1 VARAESLDD
10 LAFEPVPLRAHPWR
24 VVEGQ
29 HVISTRKLVDS
40 SEEQQLLEEMIEGVK
55 PPLPDEPAFERLH
68 YLLSTPFRYPPL
80 RHGSRFGTRAERGI
94 WYGAERRGTAFS
106 EAAYYRLVF
115 LEGTE
120 AELEPIRVN
129 LTIFR
134 ARVATE
140 SGVDLTDPPPR
151 CGARA
156 EAAISSPVSYETP
169 QRVGARMRAAGIEA
183 FRFRS
188 ARDPEGGAN
197 VGVLDP
203 RAFAEDRPDGFE
215 TWYCVATPEVVEMF
229 RRRSDRSNRWAVT
242 VHRFPRETFEVEGRL
257 PMPAL

>member
-1 VARAESLDD
+1 MGGVDGPAGWAL
-10 LAFEPVPLRAHPWR
+10 EPVPLRAHPWR

-40 SEEQQLLEEMIEGVK
+40 SDEQQLLEEMIEGVK

-80 RHGSRFGTRAERGI
+80 RYGSRFGTRAERGI
-94 WYGAERRGTAFS
+94 WYGADRRDTAFS

-120 AELEPIRVN
+120 AELEPIRVD

-140 SGVDLTDPPPR
+140 NGVDLTAEPFS
-151 CGARA
+151 RA
-156 EAAISSPVSYETP
+156 EAAISSPVSYGTSH
-169 QRVGARMRAAGIEA
+169 RVGARMREAGIEA

-188 ARDPEGGAN
+188 ARDPEGGTN

-203 RAFAEDRPDGFE
+203 RAFLHHRPDGFE
-215 TWYCVATPEVVEMF
+215 TWYCVATPEGVEMF
-229 RRRSDRSNRWAVT
+229 RRSSDRSKRWAAT

>member
-1 VARAESLDD
+1 MARAESW
-10 LAFEPVPLRAHPWR
+10 AIEPVPLRAHPWR

-40 SEEQQLLEEMIEGVK
+40 SEEQQLLEEMIESVK
-55 PPLPDEPAFERLH
+55 PPLPDEPDFERLH

-80 RHGSRFGTRAERGI
+80 AHGSRFGTRAERGI
-94 WYGAERRGTAFS
+94 WYGADRRGTAFS

-120 AELEPIRVN
+120 AKLEPIRVD

-134 ARVATE
+134 ARISTA
-140 SGVDLTDPPPR
+140 SGIDLT
-151 CGARA
+151 A
-156 EAAISSPVSYETP
+156 EPFSAEPAISSPVSYETS
-169 QRVGARMRAAGIEA
+169 QRVGTRMREAGIEA

-188 ARDPEGGAN
+188 ARDPDGGTN

-203 RAFAEDRPDGFE
+203 RAFLHRRPEGFQ
-215 TWYCVATPEVVEMF
+215 TWHCVATREVVEMF
-229 RRRSDRSNRWAVT
+229 RRSSDRAQRWVVT
-242 VHRFPRETFEVEGRL
+242 AHRFPRETFEVEGRL